1 MRVLHVL
8 PSGGMGWSGGIRPT
22 LRSLADSELGSRHRF
37 EVTGQDDLRATL
49 TDWPADLL
57 VWHVACSWRTLPRLL
72 AWRARRQILF
82 EHHYCAGFEHHTVPS
97 RRRFRTM
104 LRLSY
109 GCMERVVAVSRAQQ
123 AWMGK
128 ARLVSTR
135 RQRLLLSSR
144 PLDAF
149 LKLAHPEP
157 PPPGSPLRLLAYGR
171 LTPQKGFD
179 LLIRAMARLPEAPLR
194 LQLVGDGPQRQ
205 ELERLAA
212 SDGRI
217 SLLGARDDIPQL
229 LAASDAVVIPSR
241 WEPWG
246 NVCLEARAAAR
257 PVIICPVDGLP
268 EQVQGC
274 GLQAAATTDEALAA
288 SLETLLQGDAAQ
300 RQRWSAAGRRSAEGA
315 WQDYLDGW
323 AALLAESR

>member
-8 PSGGMGWSGGIRPT
+8 PGGGMGWSGGIRPT
-22 LRSLADSELGSRHRF
+22 LRSLADSELGSQHCF
-37 EVTGQDDLRATL
+37 EVTDQDDLRATL
-49 TDWPADLL
+49 ANWPADLL
-57 VWHVACSWRTLPRLL
+57 VWHVACSWRSLPRLL
-72 AWRARRQILF
+72 AWRGQRQLLF
-82 EHHYCAGFEHHTVPS
+82 EHHYCAGFEHHNVTS
-97 RRRFRTM
+97 SRRFRTM
-104 LRLSY
+104 LCLSY

-123 AWMGK
+123 AWMGQ
-128 ARLVSTR
+128 ARLLAPR

-144 PLDAF
+144 RLDAF
-149 LKLAHPEP
+149 LALPLPKPS
-157 PPPGSPLRLLAYGR
+157 PPGSPLRLLAYGR

-205 ELERLAA
+205 ELEQQAA
-212 SDGRI
+212 GDRRI
-217 SLLGARDDIPQL
+217 SLVGARDDIPQL

-268 EQVQGC
+268 EQGQGC

-288 SLETLLQGDAAQ
+288 ALEALLQSDTAQ
-300 RQRWSAAGRRSAEGA
+300 RLRWSAAGRHSAETS
-315 WQDYLDGW
+315 WRDYVAGW
-323 AALLAESR
+323 ALMLAEPR